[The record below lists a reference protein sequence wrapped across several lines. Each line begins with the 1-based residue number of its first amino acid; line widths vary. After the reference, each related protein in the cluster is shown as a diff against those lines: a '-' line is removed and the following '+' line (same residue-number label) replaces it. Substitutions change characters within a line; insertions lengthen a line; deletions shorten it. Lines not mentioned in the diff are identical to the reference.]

1 MSIARNII
9 EFMGGKIDVY
19 SEKGKG
25 STFVVTVTLQKVADY
40 EMSLRKQSKL
50 ENLDY
55 DFSGKRALLVEDNEV
70 NIEIT
75 RNILKHKNL
84 EVEVAVNGEEGVNA
98 FLMHEPG
105 YYDVILM
112 DIRMP
117 VMDGL
122 TATKKIR
129 NAEREDAKKIPI
141 IAMTANVF
149 EEDVRKSFEAGM
161 DAHLSKPVDIKQ
173 MYFVLDGMIYG

>member
-1 MSIARNII
+1 MD
-9 EFMGGKIDVY
+9 GKIDVY

-25 STFVVTVTLQKVADY
+25 STFVVTVALERVEDM
-40 EMSLRKQSKL
+40 EESIRKQNKS
-50 ENLDY
+50 ETLDY
-55 DFSGKRALLVEDNEV
+55 DFSGKRVLLVEDNEI

-75 RNILKHKNL
+75 KNILTHKNF
-84 EVEVAVNGEEGVNA
+84 EVEVAVNGEEGVSM
-98 FLMHEPG
+98 FLEHEPG

-112 DIRMP
+112 DVRMP

-129 NAEREDAKKIPI
+129 ESGHMDSSRIPI
-141 IAMTANVF
+141 VAMTANAF

-173 MYFVLDGMIYG
+173 IYSVLDSMICG